1 MSILAVTR
9 EMGSLGTSIGRE
21 VARRLGYTF
30 VRHQI
35 IAEAA
40 QLYDAAEENLIATVE
55 AKPAVWD
62 GLNEAAR
69 RHFAFV
75 AAEVFEAALKD
86 NVVIM
91 GRWSTLLLRG
101 VDHALR
107 IRVCAPMNLRVRR
120 IAERLGVNP
129 DDALT
134 QAQRSDQGIRARIR
148 QFFDVEWGDPTL
160 YDLVL
165 GTGRLSEEAGAD
177 LLCHMLARPECQ
189 PTETSRAFLQD
200 GALAARVRAAMKAE
214 PDTSRLNVKVICR
227 GGQLELAGIVE
238 SSENREAAA
247 RVAAIQPGVLG
258 VNNQVKVMDAPR
270 W

>member
-1 MSILAVTR
+1 
-9 EMGSLGTSIGRE
+9 MGSLGTFIGRE

-75 AAEVFEAALKD
+75 AAEVFDAALKD

-101 VDHALR
+101 VGHAFR
-107 IRVCAPMNLRVRR
+107 VRVCAPMSLRVRR

-129 DDALT
+129 DEALT

-148 QFFDVEWGDPTL
+148 QFFDLDWSDPAL
-160 YDLVL
+160 YDLTL
-165 GTGRLSEEAGAD
+165 GTERLSEEAAAD
-177 LLCHMLARPECQ
+177 LLCHMLARPEYQ
-189 PTETSRAFLQD
+189 PTEESRAFLHD
-200 GALAARVRAAMKAE
+200 SALAARVRAALKAE
-214 PDTSRLNVKVICR
+214 PETSRLNVKIISR
-227 GGQLELAGIVE
+227 GGRLELAGIVE
-238 SSENREAAA
+238 SPENRDAVA
-247 RVAAIQPGVLG
+247 RVAAIQTGVLA
-258 VNNQVKVMDAPR
+258 VDNQVSVMHAPR